1 MGNCNCVR
9 DQTEAPPRKDPKA
22 QGNKNKDP
30 MILGEAF
37 DDDANQDGETIN
49 LLQPSNKINLKD
61 FELIKV
67 IGRGSFGKVYLVRKI
82 DTQKYYAM
90 KKLRKDIIAKRN
102 LFIKTQGK
110 FIFSSNSLTPTNSNI
125 LAFLKNTKKRV
136 FSLTMKPFCNVFQPR
151 EISLK
156 RLTVR
161 LSLNYTM
168 RFKRPPS
175 STSSWI
181 S

>member
-9 DQTEAPPRKDPKA
+9 DQTEAPPRKDLKA
-22 QGNKNKDP
+22 QTNKNGDP

-110 FIFSSNSLTPTNSNI
+110 F
-125 LAFLKNTKKRV
+125 
-136 FSLTMKPFCNVFQPR
+136 
-151 EISLK
+151 
-156 RLTVR
+156 
-161 LSLNYTM
+161 
-168 RFKRPPS
+168 PPS
-175 STSSWI
+175 FHF
-181 S
+181 